1 MDYYVEKLIEGE
13 NGLIFPF
20 ECFEVYHNGRHNL
33 VKPHVHNYIEILYC
47 TKGGMIIVVNGIK
60 YELNVGDMIIINSK
74 EIHSTYSNDDE
85 VTCYTMLK
93 FSPEI
98 LYSTTASFY
107 EAKYVLPFTLSS
119 STHQKL
125 FKSTEIEQ
133 TVIPAMLKRILTEY
147 CEKKYGYELAVRAS
161 ICEMFLYI
169 LRSWHLLGI
178 DLNLGINTNRADGA
192 RLQGVFEHVEK
203 NFHREIKVEEL
214 AVICNMS
221 YSYFS
226 RYFKSVTNTNI
237 TEYINHVRINEALR
251 LLTESDL
258 NITEV
263 AFEVGFSSSS
273 YFIHQF
279 KLQKGMTPKQFTL
292 KMSV

>member
-20 ECFEVYHNGRHNL
+20 ECFEIGYTGKNSL
-33 VKPHVHNYIEILYC
+33 AKPHVHNYIEILYC
-47 TKGGMIIVVNGIK
+47 TKGEMLIMVNGIR
-60 YELNVGDMIIINSK
+60 YNLTIGDMLIINSK
-74 EIHSTYSNDDE
+74 EIHSTYTNSE
-85 VTCYTMLK
+85 GETAYIMLK

-98 LYSTTASFY
+98 LYSTTASFF

-125 FKSTEIEQ
+125 FKAIEIEQ
-133 TVIPAMLKRILTEY
+133 TVIPKMLKRILKEY
-147 CEKKYGYELAVRAS
+147 REKSYGYEMAVRAS

-169 LRSWHLLGI
+169 LRSWHLLGV
-178 DLNLGINTNRADGA
+178 DLNLGINTSRADVV

-203 NFHREIKVEEL
+203 NFHREIKVDEL
-214 AVICNMS
+214 AALCNMS

-226 RYFKSVTNTNI
+226 RYFKLVTNTNI
-237 TEYINHVRINEALR
+237 TEYINHVRINEALK
-251 LLTESDL
+251 LLAESDM

-273 YFIHQF
+273 YFIQQF

-292 KMSV
+292 KMTV